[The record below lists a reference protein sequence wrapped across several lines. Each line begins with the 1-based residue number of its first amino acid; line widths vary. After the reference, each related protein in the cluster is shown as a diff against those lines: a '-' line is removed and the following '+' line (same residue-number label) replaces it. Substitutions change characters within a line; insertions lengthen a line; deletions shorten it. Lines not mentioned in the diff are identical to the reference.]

1 MNPAML
7 VAQLQNKSNNVDSD
21 IPTRKMTQDQ
31 IKSRRR
37 TTVNNVAERQMF
49 GFSSNN
55 YKNKLKK

>member
-1 MNPAML
+1 ML